1 MSVCGEWA
9 FYNKAT
15 KELSR
20 WFCGSSHC
28 HRPECRNLFWSARV
42 RLISALIK
50 EYNLI
55 RFFTLTLDRSNIPG
69 VVDPWDYIT
78 YPWSKFRKRMSRR
91 FTDFRFVAILEAHKN
106 NDYPHIHG
114 FTNVWMNQRDWVNMW
129 KESEGGEI
137 VWIEKVKDEKAS
149 SYVSKTLE
157 VAKYVGKENL
167 IKACKKRKGQRTLW
181 RSKNTKAKF
190 ELQKSKDWCI
200 VKDKVFN
207 EDGQLTDYHAKK
219 GVWSGRETQ

>member
-1 MSVCGEWA
+1 MSACGEWA
-9 FYNKAT
+9 FYNNKT

-28 HRPECRNLFWSARV
+28 HRVRCQKLFWSCRV
-42 RLISALIK
+42 RLISALIE
-50 EYNLI
+50 EYSLI
-55 RFFTLTLDRSNIPG
+55 RFFTLTLDREIIPENI
-69 VVDPWDYIT
+69 DPWEYIT
-78 YPWSKFRKRMSRR
+78 HPWSKFRKRMNRR
-91 FTDFRFVAILEAHKN
+91 FNDFKFVAILEAHKN

-114 FTNVWMNQRDWVNMW
+114 FTNVWMNQRDWANMW

-137 VWIEKVKDEKAS
+137 VWIEKVKDENAS

-181 RSKNTKAKF
+181 RSKNTKAKY
-190 ELQKSKDWCI
+190 ELQKSEEWSI
-200 VKDKVFN
+200 VKDKVYN
-207 EDGQLTDYHAKK
+207 EDGKLTDYHAKK
-219 GVWSGRETQ
+219 GVWSGRKT